1 MVLLMRDWM
10 AREVLTLG
18 PEASAFEGLRLCRER
33 RIRHIPVVK
42 DDRLVGIVSD
52 RDIRDASPPMG
63 DPQRVDVLKK
73 TRLEDMMTRK
83 VITAGLEDAIV
94 HAAQEMYERKI
105 ESLPV
110 VSEGKLLGIVTSSD
124 VMRALTALTGV
135 REPGHSRIA
144 VQAHKPGDLAEVAGI
159 IQNQEVDIF
168 SVLSSPGK
176 VASHKR
182 TLVFQVATRDP
193 SNIMQSLEE
202 AGHEVRWWHHLER

>member
-1 MVLLMRDWM
+1 VVLLMRDWM

-18 PEASAFEGLRLCRER
+18 PEASAFDALRLCRER

-42 DDRLVGIVSD
+42 DNRLVGIVSD
-52 RDIRDASPPMG
+52 RDIRDASPPFG
-63 DPQRVDVLKK
+63 DPERVDVLKK

-83 VITAGLEDAIV
+83 AIMAAPDDTIV
-94 HAAQEMYERKI
+94 HGAQEMYERKI

-135 REPGHSRIA
+135 GEPGHSRIA
-144 VQAHKPGDLAEVAGI
+144 VQAHKPGDLAEVTGI

-176 VASHKR
+176 VSSPER
-182 TLVFQVATRDP
+182 TLIFQVATRDP
-193 SNIMQSLEE
+193 TNVIRSLEE
-202 AGHEVRWWHHLER
+202 AGYDVHWWHHLE

>member
-1 MVLLMRDWM
+1 
-10 AREVLTLG
+10 
-18 PEASAFEGLRLCRER
+18 
-33 RIRHIPVVK
+33 
-42 DDRLVGIVSD
+42 
-52 RDIRDASPPMG
+52 MG
-63 DPQRVDVLKK
+63 DPERVDVLKK

-83 VITAGLEDAIV
+83 VITAGLDDAIV

-159 IQNQEVDIF
+159 IQHQEVDVF

-176 VASHKR
+176 VASHER

-193 SNIMQSLEE
+193 SNIMQGLEE
-202 AGHEVRWWHHLER
+202 AGYEVRWWHHLE